1 MAGRPGR
8 SGGKNRMTAQEHLL
22 RGTFNATRHGPR
34 PSTLK
39 VATTPHHEPLPAAVV
54 EHLTGRGL
62 TFVKATWATYT
73 GWNPQSLELL
83 REAGFL
89 LTQLETLRGTG
100 DERAAQRLLLST
112 LAALRLED
120 G

>member
-1 MAGRPGR
+1 MAGKPGR
-8 SGGKNRMTAQEHLL
+8 SGGWNRKSPQDHML
-22 RGTFNATRHGPR
+22 RGTWNPTRHGQK
-34 PSTLK
+34 PSTLT
-39 VATTPHHEPLPAAVV
+39 VATTPRSEPLPAAVV

-62 TFVKATWATYT
+62 TFVQATWAMYS

>member
-8 SGGKNRMTAQEHLL
+8 SGGWNRLSPEEHVL
-22 RGTFNATRHGPR
+22 RGTHNRTRHGSKPAVL
-34 PSTLK
+34 T
-39 VATTPHHEPLPAAVV
+39 VAALPKPGPVPDAVIAG
-54 EHLTGRGL
+54 LSGRGL
-62 TFVKATWATYT
+62 AFVQRAWAAYD

-89 LTQLETLRGTG
+89 LSQIETVRGTD
-100 DERAAQRLLLST
+100 DERPAQRLLLAT

-120 G
+120 

>member
-1 MAGRPGR
+1 MAGKPGR
-8 SGGKNRMTAQEHLL
+8 SGGWNRRPVADHVL
-22 RGTFNATRHGPR
+22 RGTYNTTRHGPK
-34 PSTLK
+34 PAVLT
-39 VATTPHHEPLPAAVV
+39 VATTPRHEPLPLSVV

-62 TFVKATWATYT
+62 AFVQATWAMYS

-83 REAGFL
+83 RETGFL
-89 LTQLETLRGTG
+89 LTQLETLRGTD
-100 DERAAQRLLLST
+100 DERTAQRLLLST

>member
-1 MAGRPGR
+1 MSP
-8 SGGKNRMTAQEHLL
+8 QEHLL
-22 RGTFNATRHGPR
+22 RGTFNATRHGPK
-34 PSTLK
+34 PAVLK
-39 VATTPHHEPLPAAVV
+39 VATTPHHDPLPAAVV
-54 EHLTGRGL
+54 ENLTGRGL

-89 LTQLETLRGTG
+89 LSQIEAVRGTA

-112 LAALRLED
+112 LAALRLD
-120 G
+120 D